1 MQAQA
6 TGQSEPQLDPSADP
20 HDTIIALL
28 RDAEPL
34 RAAHDLSE
42 LNISPVDAGVS
53 AAASAAPPIN
63 PASRATPSNDM
74 VPFEIVAPRNN
85 NLRIDQPRS
94 PRVRRGRGITRFV
107 LTVCAG
113 VAATI
118 GWQAYGDDAIQRAA
132 TLVPQLLGSAP
143 AQATSVADNV
153 TPVQATA
160 AEPTAEP
167 AQAVPAPA
175 APSPGEQPAT
185 AAVAPPAPAVSTPA
199 QAAIPVEVTQS
210 IEAMTREIA
219 SLKQT
224 IEQLKDG
231 QEKLSRDLAKAVEQ
245 EQRKK
250 TAATQAPKPPTNQPS
265 PPQQRVSSPQPLPQ
279 AAAAPRS
286 SAPYYPTPQPYYA
299 QGAAPR
305 DVYIPP
311 PPRTQLPPEPG
322 YVTTPRPPRP
332 LP

>member
-6 TGQSEPQLDPSADP
+6 TGQTEPQLDPSGDP

-28 RDAEPL
+28 RDAEPS
-34 RAAHDLSE
+34 RAARDLSE
-42 LNISPVDAGVS
+42 LNISPLDAGVS
-53 AAASAAPPIN
+53 AAASAPPPIN
-63 PASRATPSNDM
+63 PASRTTSSNDM
-74 VPFEIVAPRNN
+74 VPFEVIAPRNDN
-85 NLRIDQPRS
+85 VRIDQPRT
-94 PRVRRGRGITRFV
+94 PRARRGRGVLRFLV
-107 LTVCAG
+107 TVCAG

-118 GWQAYGDDAIQRAA
+118 GWQAYGDHAVQRAA
-132 TLVPQLLGSAP
+132 TLMPQLLGSAP

-153 TPVQATA
+153 TPVQAAA
-160 AEPTAEP
+160 AEPVAQP
-167 AQAVPAPA
+167 AAPA
-175 APSPGEQPAT
+175 AVPPPAEQPAT
-185 AAVAPPAPAVSTPA
+185 AAVASPPPADGTPV
-199 QAAIPVEVTQS
+199 QAAIPAEVTQS

-231 QEKLSRDLAKAVEQ
+231 QEKLGRDLAKAVEQ

-250 TAATQAPKPPTNQPS
+250 TAATQAPKPSTSQPS
-265 PPQQRVSSPQPLPQ
+265 PSPQRVAAPQPLP
-279 AAAAPRS
+279 PRS
-286 SAPYYPTPQPYYA
+286 SAPYPPPPQPYYA

-311 PPRTQLPPEPG
+311 PPPRTQLPPEPG
-322 YVTTPRPPRP
+322 YPVAPRPPRP